1 MDRVRI
7 KQSVHPSVE
16 RKPQIKTAN
25 ESGSGNVQQALE
37 NPEMVTPTDVLTL
50 QQTAG
55 NSAVAG
61 WMQAKAERPEAPAQS
76 GGALGAEFSAIVAK
90 ARRTGMPLPPVLRE
104 EMAHSL
110 GSEFGSV
117 RVHTDDQAD
126 ALAERIQARAFT
138 TGPDI
143 FFRKGAYNP
152 NTPSGKQVLKHE
164 LAHVVQQGGASSSH
178 LTLGPVNDLHEQ
190 AAERLSRGEAEH
202 PLASQPNTTALAGA
216 VQRVWFPWQK
226 QKMKKLGGSMNTVYR
241 VNHREGNTGYFK
253 PNSEDDPNMG
263 ARSVI
268 SSDIDQTLGTNA
280 LSRETYQNYGKGKE
294 GAESGEVTGKE
305 ITQNEFNTPISKKEF
320 IKGITEG
327 EKSQFKEQKS
337 GLFGLRKKYFKVSG
351 TKFNRHDFSHPETQ
365 SSLSNIQLNDA
376 ITGQQDRHG
385 GNIKINPATHEAKG
399 YDNDYLLP
407 NANVTRL
414 EGLHKPEGI
423 TNLSP
428 EQEAIRQQK
437 RQEALKTVNYHS
449 NGKLVGLPSHINRS
463 VAERMVGLKSRD
475 FMQELHNRNG
485 ENMDRLSDEQKAEF
499 KNRYSSARRYVKAGM
514 ASAGLVNDP
523 AKAAKW
529 SSPAYQET
537 VRKGAGM
544 LPKIVGPGGWN
555 QQTYDEQ
562 VSKYAGKQGWNSQ
575 SYLQRSVMEYN
586 KYQRQGGSVDLGGMV
601 MHTDDP
607 TQPLLR
613 EAPQEPAPGTAPV
626 AAPPGPV
633 PPGPVP
639 PGPVPPGPVPPSVAP
654 PPPPAPVHAPVPGPI
669 NGKRLRELY
678 ENLGK
683 K

>member
-1 MDRVRI
+1 LAN
-7 KQSVHPSVE
+7 QPS
-16 RKPQIKTAN
+16 T
-25 ESGSGNVQQALE
+25 
-37 NPEMVTPTDVLTL
+37 
-50 QQTAG
+50 
-55 NSAVAG
+55 SA
-61 WMQAKAERPEAPAQS
+61 P
-76 GGALGAEFSAIVAK
+76 
-90 ARRTGMPLPPVLRE
+90 
-104 EMAHSL
+104 
-110 GSEFGSV
+110 
-117 RVHTDDQAD
+117 
-126 ALAERIQARAFT
+126 
-138 TGPDI
+138 
-143 FFRKGAYNP
+143 
-152 NTPSGKQVLKHE
+152 
-164 LAHVVQQGGASSSH
+164 
-178 LTLGPVNDLHEQ
+178 
-190 AAERLSRGEAEH
+190 
-202 PLASQPNTTALAGA
+202 AGA

-253 PNSEDDPNMG
+253 PNSDDDQGMG
-263 ARSVI
+263 ARSVV

-320 IKGITEG
+320 LKGITEG
-327 EKSQFKEQKS
+327 EKSQYKEQKS
-337 GLFGLRKKYFKVSG
+337 GPFGLRKKYFKVSG

-365 SSLSNIQLNDA
+365 SGLSNIQLNDA

-385 GNIKINPATHEAKG
+385 GNIKINPDTHEAKG

-407 NANVTRL
+407 NATVTNMK
-414 EGLHKPEGI
+414 GLHKPEGV
-423 TNLSP
+423 TALSP
-428 EQEAIRQQK
+428 EQDAVRQEK
-437 RQEALKTVNYHS
+437 REEALKNINYHS

-463 VAERMVGLKSRD
+463 VAERMVGLKSQDFIQQLRD
-475 FMQELHNRNG
+475 RNP
-485 ENMDRLSDEQKAEF
+485 ENMDRLSDDQISEF
-499 KNRYSSARRYVKAGM
+499 KNRYSSARRYTKAGM
-514 ASAGLVNDP
+514 AAAGLVNDP

-613 EAPQEPAPGTAPV
+613 EAPQEAAPGTAPAV
-626 AAPPGPV
+626 VPPAAAPPAPV
-633 PPGPVP
+633 PPT
-639 PGPVPPGPVPPSVAP
+639 VAP
-654 PPPPAPVHAPVPGPI
+654 PPPPAPVHAPGSGP
-669 NGKRLRELY
+669 NNVKRLREMY